1 MTRNFIAHR
10 VHFYHFSSCNIEVNV
25 VDRISKFMYIE
36 LQRFAQ
42 YLDSIRESIVFQILE
57 KPLFRTYERSF
68 LQCNSYLDDFIDRR
82 LRDRLICAVDIVLK
96 KLLETL
102 RSAAGKHN
110 KQTLRQLNIVLASST
125 AAHTWKHR

>member
-1 MTRNFIAHR
+1 
-10 VHFYHFSSCNIEVNV
+10 
-25 VDRISKFMYIE
+25 MYIE
-36 LQRFAQ
+36 LQHFTQ

-57 KPLFRTYERSF
+57 KPLFRSYERSF

-96 KLLETL
+96 KLLETF